1 MSRRTYETIELANKD
16 LYGSPFRF
24 LLCTKLGHPNC
35 YKCVGQGRK
44 QNYGVRVPV
53 SFGMPILNV
62 CAVPFN
68 QVGYHTSHR
77 QQKKRHLII
86 VSAI

>member
-1 MSRRTYETIELANKD
+1 MAVHLDFYYVLNWATLIATSVSVKVENK
-16 LYGSPFRF
+16 
-24 LLCTKLGHPNC
+24 
-35 YKCVGQGRK
+35 
-44 QNYGVRVPV
+44 NYGVRVPV